1 MSQSQTITKAEIDA
15 LPKMIQTEFPDVW
28 ADNPTFQG
36 AVPALQREIAKLH
49 DAGLDVSGL
58 VRAVIS
64 LGETEQGNRTVD
76 EDEQDQQGKQK
87 GEGKHSQ
94 Y

>member
-28 ADNPTFQG
+28 AENPTFQG

-64 LGETEQGNRTVD
+64 LGETEQGDKTAG
-76 EDEQDQQGKQK
+76 EDEQGKQK
-87 GEGKHSQ
+87 SEGKHSQ